1 MAYFLLLGLV
11 NALSSSAVFYYCSWV
26 LGSYN
31 DGITQVLFYAIGNL
45 PMGIGV
51 FLCNPLC
58 KRLGRTRA
66 MVGGLLL
73 SCGGLGVCLAFPT
86 SLPAVLAGQ
95 FIKACGTIPS
105 TYLASVLLSE
115 ALDDVH
121 AKSGVRCDGFTSS
134 LYNSMLTI
142 TSGVAVSLLNGG
154 MALFGYL
161 APAAGAIPTQP
172 QAVRGFFTFCQ
183 LGVPL
188 LAYPVLAALLY
199 GMGKSQGSVKAAA
212 KEAA

>member
-1 MAYFLLLGLV
+1 M
-11 NALSSSAVFYYCSWV
+11 
-26 LGSYN
+26 
-31 DGITQVLFYAIGNL
+31 
-45 PMGIGV
+45 
-51 FLCNPLC
+51 
-58 KRLGRTRA
+58 
-66 MVGGLLL
+66 
-73 SCGGLGVCLAFPT
+73 CLALPT

-115 ALDDVH
+115 ALDDVQ

-142 TSGVAVSLLNGG
+142 TGGVAVSLLNGG

-212 KEAA
+212 KEVA